1 MDRLYNYDEIID
13 LIKTKLNHK
22 KEFYQRIITLKDYPD
37 GKHYE
42 GYIHDCFNEPQRI
55 AERELDKFIEPKKN
69 ILVFW
74 DDHSDYW
81 IGIEDYFKKCGKRVV
96 LKCSGKEF
104 LEMKNDL
111 PDDVYI
117 TDHSISFL
125 VAYTHSYFD
134 AKTRFCS
141 VAKV

>member
-1 MDRLYNYDEIID
+1 MKTLYNYDEFID
-13 LIKTKLNHK
+13 LIKTKLNHE

-42 GYIHDCFNEPQRI
+42 GFIHDCFIEPQRI
-55 AERELDKFIEPKKN
+55 SEQDLDNFVKHKED

-81 IGIEDYFKKCGKRVV
+81 IGIKDYFKKCGKRVV
-96 LKCSGKEF
+96 LKCSGEEF

-111 PDDVYI
+111 PEDVYI
-117 TDHSISFL
+117 TDNNVSFL
-125 VAYTHSYFD
+125 VAYTHSYYD
-134 AKTRFCS
+134 AQTRFCS